1 MIGSLLVAVLIVV
14 VTISVVTAR
23 LGVGEDSGGDSDS
36 SEEDGRGRGRG
47 RSGSGMREPDPV
59 RSALRVAGVP
69 DEVLLPG
76 RASALKETEGAWT
89 QEPRELYAPVL
100 DGNLGGL

>member
-1 MIGSLLVAVLIVV
+1 M
-14 VTISVVTAR
+14 
-23 LGVGEDSGGDSDS
+23 
-36 SEEDGRGRGRG
+36 
-47 RSGSGMREPDPV
+47 
-59 RSALRVAGVP
+59 RSALRLAGVP